1 MYLGKVIVMIFD
13 LLIKNAN
20 VYTIDGELTQAR
32 WIGIKDGRIVEIGTA
47 DSIIRDSKESIDL
60 DNKTV
65 LPGFINSHM
74 HSLATGINAS
84 SFDLFDAKSIEE
96 VLQII
101 KKGCESEGNASLL
114 YFEGLNVSRLS
125 EKREP
130 SVEELDL
137 VSGNVPIFV
146 RYFTGHGI
154 VLNSEAM
161 KRADIKSED
170 MNNEE
175 AFSKVQG
182 IMSDYDI
189 KKYMTKCGELCAE
202 TGTTTINSIIGGE
215 LPGDRD
221 CEYWINEEL
230 DKRTLPVHV
239 VNFYQSKNPDKI
251 KELGLDRIGGCICLD
266 GTPAEWTAA
275 FSEDYIDKPGNRGEL
290 YLSDTEIY
298 RMVSRAHSL
307 DMQCTFHAV
316 GDRAIDQ
323 LLGIYNRVINEQG
336 KKGLRHRIEHCD
348 LPSKKHL
355 EMAAML
361 GIVISVQPNILNM
374 FGEFIVGS
382 LGEERLDKMGVYPE
396 IIEHGIVL
404 AGGTDTPITPL
415 NPLWA
420 IHAAVNNKALH
431 KRISVTEAIKMF
443 TINGAYAVHKEKET
457 GSIEIG
463 KIADLVVLD
472 QDPYK
477 IPERIDEI
485 NVDMTIVEGEI
496 VYRKQ

>member
-1 MYLGKVIVMIFD
+1 MLEVFD

-20 VYTIDGELTQAR
+20 IYTIDEKLNQAR
-32 WIGIKDGRIVEIGTA
+32 WLGIKDGKIAGLGDDDNISEDA
-47 DSIIRDSKESIDL
+47 KETIDL
-60 DNKTV
+60 NNKTV

-74 HSLATGINAS
+74 HSLATGISES
-84 SFDLFDAKSIEE
+84 SFDLFNADSINE
-96 VLQII
+96 VLEIV
-101 KKGCESEGNASLL
+101 KEGCKNSPNSSLL
-114 YFEGLNVSRLS
+114 YFEGLNVNRLR
-125 EKREP
+125 EQREP
-130 SVEELDL
+130 SVEELDS
-137 VSGNVPIFV
+137 VSNNVPIFL

-154 VLNSEAM
+154 ILNSEAM
-161 KRADIKSED
+161 KRADIKPKD
-170 MNNEE
+170 MNTEE

-182 IMSDYDI
+182 IMSDNDI
-189 KKYMTKCGELCAE
+189 KKYMEKCGDVCAS

-215 LPGDRD
+215 LPGDID
-221 CEYWINEEL
+221 CKYWISEEL

-239 VNFYQSKNPDKI
+239 VNFYQSKNPDDI
-251 KELGLDRIGGCICLD
+251 KELGLNRIGGCICLD

-275 FSEDYIDKPGNRGEL
+275 FSEDYIDKPGNRGGL

-298 RMVSRAHSL
+298 EIVSRAHSL

-355 EMAAML
+355 EMAAKL

-382 LGEERLDKMGVYPE
+382 LGKERLDRMGVYPE
-396 IIEHGIVL
+396 IIEYGIVL

-415 NPLWA
+415 RPLLS
-420 IHAAVNNKALH
+420 IHAAVNNKAPH
-431 KRISVTEAIKMF
+431 KRVSVTDAIKMF
-443 TINGAYAVHKEKET
+443 TINGAYAIHKEKET

-463 KIADLVVLD
+463 KTADLIVLD
-472 QDPYK
+472 QNPYK
-477 IPERIDEI
+477 IPEKIEEI
-485 NVDMTIVEGEI
+485 NVEMTIADGEI
-496 VYRKQ
+496 VYKRQ